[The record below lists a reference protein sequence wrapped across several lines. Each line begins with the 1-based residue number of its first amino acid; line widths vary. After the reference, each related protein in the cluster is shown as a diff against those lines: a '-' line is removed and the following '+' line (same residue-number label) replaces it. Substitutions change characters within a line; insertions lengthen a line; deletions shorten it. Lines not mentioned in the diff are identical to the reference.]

1 MARRRGSHV
10 GRRRALDQ
18 AARFGE
24 EVRVARATLGLS
36 REQAARQAG
45 VSWST
50 QRRVEVG
57 DPAVSLDTACSV
69 ASAVGLDTVLRVYPG
84 RPPGLRDTGQ
94 LELAEQLR
102 SAAHP
107 SLISALEQPAG
118 SHAESADLLF
128 LGATE
133 ILHHEIERLVTDF
146 QASTDALCAS
156 GRRWRLSI
164 QGRCGWYGRSRTH
177 NGTGRR
183 WKLTSS
189 SSGWRCRRGR
199 ERSCGRSGVASH
211 SAGTACSGCAG
222 RPSPRPAAQAR
233 AQLDVSMSR
242 DTSTGSPARVPF
254 SRSMADA

>member
-146 QASTDALCAS
+146 QAQYRRALRKREAMAAQHSRPVRLVWTVEDTQRNRAS
-156 GRRWRLSI
+156 LEAHLELIRLALPAGSREIMRSIRGGQPLGRDGLLWV
-164 QGRCGWYGRSRTH
+164 
-177 NGTGRR
+177 RR
-183 WKLTSS
+183 PPKPAPS
-189 SSGWRCRRGR
+189 
-199 ERSCGRSGVASH
+199 
-211 SAGTACSGCAG
+211 
-222 RPSPRPAAQAR
+222 RPSPA
-233 AQLDVSMSR
+233 
-242 DTSTGSPARVPF
+242 
-254 SRSMADA
+254 